1 MVVVDSKTKKLKRLE
16 AQLQGEGFFSD
27 MAAKVR
33 QYINPKLT
41 SSGIYSTNVGIKK
54 SSIRQPV
61 QPQQT
66 PEQPAEKQGYFNS
79 LMYGRNDFPP
89 AARAILKLHGEKR
102 ITKAIVIRQPVMSFN
117 TKLLNFVSFGAFQE
131 SLDKQPYDT
140 LFHLRSVF
148 TLEDGT
154 RVQVEKSEV
163 IHIDTKITV
172 VKGQQEQE
180 VDLPQEP
187 MTINKF
193 LEGAKKILKGN
204 MYSYDGFKNNCQD
217 FQIAMYR
224 GADLLTPELET
235 FIKQDVSEIAESSP
249 IISKAANLVTGLGG
263 KFNELIHGAGIHK
276 KFNKTHLVQS
286 VVFDKKKWK
295 LNDAIKWLDEN
306 NYHSPKVDSTTKT
319 MRFRQ
324 IDPIPYKSPD
334 WKYTTH
340 RLGNGIDL
348 IILYRMTG
356 TEHPIETPKGL
367 SKGRKQHLISG
378 NGLHKLNSFTN
389 VVPNQKHMDIK
400 QEAGATHLME
410 GEGIID
416 TIIEFVKSLS
426 KRNQSGMMQEVQTRQ
441 TIKDKK
447 DADRFKLFR
456 QLQGEA
462 MKDRTSKDDLE
473 RRYRGYGIS
482 GGTLSHSP
490 QTQWEMKH
498 DIPDQYANIR
508 DTTKPMD
515 RFSPLDM
522 KLSTQ
527 NLMLNNLKKS
537 DLQDLALMKNQ
548 SKSSTYDR
556 EAIIQ
561 KIKGLT
567 KSRVKKEVK
576 AVKTSKPRNIKTRGS
591 LESKKALL
599 EQKPKRKYV
608 KKIKQEL

>member
-1 MVVVDSKTKKLKRLE
+1 
-16 AQLQGEGFFSD
+16 
-27 MAAKVR
+27 
-33 QYINPKLT
+33 
-41 SSGIYSTNVGIKK
+41 
-54 SSIRQPV
+54 
-61 QPQQT
+61 
-66 PEQPAEKQGYFNS
+66 
-79 LMYGRNDFPP
+79 
-89 AARAILKLHGEKR
+89 
-102 ITKAIVIRQPVMSFN
+102 MSFN

-187 MTINKF
+187 ITINKF
-193 LEGAKKILKGN
+193 LEGAKGILKGN
-204 MYSYDGFKNNCQD
+204 MFSYDGFKNNCQD

-324 IDPIPYKSPD
+324 IDPTPYKSPD

-340 RLGNGIDL
+340 RLGDGIDL

-356 TEHPIETPKGL
+356 NEHPIETPTGL
-367 SKGRKQHLISG
+367 SKGQKHHLIVGHGDLIHIDLGSHNASG
-378 NGLHKLNSFTN
+378 KAKLKMTGDGLHKLNSFTN

-426 KRNQSGMMQEVQTRQ
+426 KRNNPNPDVEFNPTRKVRGRVQPEPP
-441 TIKDKK
+441 
-447 DADRFKLFR
+447 KLYR
-456 QLQGEA
+456 QLYGEA
-462 MKDRTSKDDLE
+462 TRNHI
-473 RRYRGYGIS
+473 GYGIS
-482 GGTLSHSP
+482 GGVLGHTGTEDNARYNPLTGNMEYTGHSGNP
-490 QTQWEMKH
+490 MKS
-498 DIPDQYANIR
+498 YN
-508 DTTKPMD
+508 
-515 RFSPLDM
+515 PLDM
-522 KLSTQ
+522 KISTQ

-537 DLQDLALMKNQ
+537 DLQDLDRLKTEVKRSN
-548 SKSSTYDR
+548 YDR
-556 EAIIQ
+556 EATIQ

-567 KSRVKKEVK
+567 KSRVKKELK
-576 AVKTSKPRNIKTRGS
+576 AVKTAKPRNIKTRGS

-599 EQKPKRKYV
+599 EQMIKKPKRKYV
-608 KKIKQEL
+608 KKFKQEL